1 MNKHLQCLKYIVRH
15 KYFVFVAGR
24 KTGAS
29 LWRLLIH
36 DWTKLLPSEWG
47 PYAEHFYS
55 KPPIQ
60 RQFDRPNHDQTVKDW
75 KEAISQEF
83 DRAWLHHIHRHD
95 HHWQHWVL
103 REDSGAVKC
112 LEMDEAAWREMVA
125 DWMSAGRTIHGRWR
139 ALEWYFQNMDKLKLH
154 DDTRRKVEILLVDM
168 HALGMA

>member
-1 MNKHLQCLKYIVRH
+1 MNKHLQCLSYIVRH

-55 KPPIQ
+55 KGAQ
-60 RQFDRPNHDQTVKDW
+60 K
-75 KEAISQEF
+75 EF
-83 DRAWLHHIHRHD
+83 DRAWLRHIHRND
-95 HHWQHWVL
+95 HHWEHWVL
-103 REDSGAVKC
+103 REDSGTVKC

-139 ALEWYFQNMDKLKLH
+139 ALEWYFQNMDNLKLH
-154 DDTRRKVEILLVDM
+154 YATRRKVEILLVDM